1 MIMKVLKVTKAIL
14 TFVIVLIGFYLIFA
28 FIAWDVNWVENGN
41 GFFRFIFSGIS
52 LPVSIAIAEA
62 VYKDK
67 KIK

>member
-1 MIMKVLKVTKAIL
+1 MKVSKVTKAIL
-14 TFVIVLIGFYLIFA
+14 AFVIVLIGFYLIFA
-28 FIAWDVNWVENGN
+28 FIVWDIKWVENGN

-52 LPVSIAIAEA
+52 LPISISTAEA

>member
-28 FIAWDVNWVENGN
+28 FIGWDINWVENGN
-41 GFFRFIFSGIS
+41 WFFRFIFSGIS
-52 LPVSIAIAEA
+52 LPISIKIAGA
-62 VYKDK
+62 VYEDK

>member
-1 MIMKVLKVTKAIL
+1 MKVLKVTKAIL

-28 FIAWDVNWVENGN
+28 FIAWDIKWVENGN

-52 LPVSIAIAEA
+52 LPVSIAISEA